1 MVKKLSWL
9 VGLWAVS
16 VAVTGLV
23 AFALQAVAPH

>member
-9 VGLWAVS
+9 VCLWAAS

-23 AFALQAVAPH
+23 ALALHLVTPR